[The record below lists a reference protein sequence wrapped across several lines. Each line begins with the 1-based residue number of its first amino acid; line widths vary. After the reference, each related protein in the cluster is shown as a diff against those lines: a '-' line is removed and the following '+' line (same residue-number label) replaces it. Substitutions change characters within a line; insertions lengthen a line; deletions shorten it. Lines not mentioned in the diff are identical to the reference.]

1 VTVTQTNK
9 REGNNMMTPA
19 ESYERQCDWSEGWD
33 AAEKHY
39 EQRLDKMAEEYAA
52 LLKDARASDKRAA
65 DTIRRLDARAGIF
78 ERMIE
83 DIRETIA

>member
-1 VTVTQTNK
+1 
-9 REGNNMMTPA
+9 MMTPA

-39 EQRLDKMAEEYAA
+39 EQRLDKMAEEYEA
-52 LLKDARASDKRAA
+52 LLKDARDSDSRAA
-65 DTIRRLDARAGIF
+65 DTIRRLDARVGIF

-83 DIRETIA
+83 DVREAVQ